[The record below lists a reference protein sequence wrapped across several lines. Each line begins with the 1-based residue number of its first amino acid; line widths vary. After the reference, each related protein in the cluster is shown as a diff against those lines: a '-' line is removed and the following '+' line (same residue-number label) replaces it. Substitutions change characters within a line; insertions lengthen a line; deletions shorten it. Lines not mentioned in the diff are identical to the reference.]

1 MSASGSEIQADD
13 GGARGIGA
21 TVCLATTNAQDPAT
35 RTDGLG

>member
-13 GGARGIGA
+13 GDWLWIGA
-21 TVCLATTNAQDPAT
+21 TGCFAATDEQDPAT